1 MNKKILGIRIGTFL
15 QIFVCLLI
23 AFAIW
28 FIVKFNNS
36 EEVSKEAAFTLLK
49 SFSLLR

>member
-1 MNKKILGIRIGTFL
+1 MNKKFLGIRIGTFL

-28 FIVKFNNS
+28 FAVKFNNA
-36 EEVSKEAAFTLLK
+36 EEASKEAAF
-49 SFSLLR
+49 SLLNTFLW